1 MQQAE
6 SRCRNCSASLT
17 EEPDAAEEA
26 IAVHAVRHSEGHED
40 LEVVVEVTKEA
51 VEAELVKLSAEMNNA
66 AAIRR
71 VGRAELGV
79 AQFTDVDI
87 KREQGK
93 SAMVQELK
101 KRGSYCGRRILDGDD
116 GLVHVEIDPGQT
128 RILLP
133 AVYWALAFKEAH
145 NSIWAGHLRGPQTHE
160 RLRRLYWWPDMETT
174 VSHWLS
180 ACQDCG
186 SRKAHLKAVVPPL
199 RSVKTGDVSDRWAV
213 DVAGPLPVTANG
225 KRYVIAA
232 VEYTTS

>member
-1 MQQAE
+1 
-6 SRCRNCSASLT
+6 
-17 EEPDAAEEA
+17 
-26 IAVHAVRHSEGHED
+26 
-40 LEVVVEVTKEA
+40 
-51 VEAELVKLSAEMNNA
+51 
-66 AAIRR
+66 
-71 VGRAELGV
+71 
-79 AQFTDVDI
+79 
-87 KREQGK
+87 
-93 SAMVQELK
+93 
-101 KRGSYCGRRILDGDD
+101 
-116 GLVHVEIDPGQT
+116 VHVEIDPGQT